1 MQFSLISH
9 HFHNKWVKRSAWVL
23 LGVLGLWLVS
33 WLGLPPLLKNQLQSR
48 GSEALGRAVTVGSVA
63 FKPWTLE
70 LTISDL
76 AIATQDGS
84 DSQLSIKRLYI
95 DAEMESL
102 FRLAPVVKAFS
113 LDSPSLRL
121 THLGGGR
128 YDIDDVIQKLVP
140 EVSDASKKPQ
150 GVETPSEGLAP
161 FALFNLALNQGSVD
175 FIDQAVNQTH
185 QLRALNIGIPFLNNL
200 PSQREVVTEPHLAF
214 QLNGSSF
221 DSAAQSTP
229 FAPSRKTDASIQLTT
244 FDLKPYLGYLPP
256 DLPLQL
262 VSAVLSADVK
272 LAFEQTSP
280 PTIQLSGRLE
290 LVNAE
295 VRDLE
300 SQALLSFDSLVVAVD
315 ALRPLASLVRLSE
328 VSLNGAVVELRHDKA
343 GQLNGLQLGEPSGGV
358 AADLAGNAAGGA
370 TEYSTTN
377 GAVDEAASETGA
389 TTQAAVALPE
399 ASGKPSEKSHEGRSP
414 WAIEVAKL
422 HLRDATVN
430 WTDEATAAAP
440 ARLGLHQLNVEASD
454 IAWPM
459 AQPMRF
465 NGAAQVVGLPLTA
478 QSVGAGGADAQSDA
492 RAGVGADVG
501 QGAALKFS
509 GTATDQ
515 AAQVTVAL
523 EQLPLILADPYLAEL
538 LKPKLDG
545 QLSTEL
551 EVQWA
556 ASGTLA
562 LAVKQLTLNSL
573 ALLPRVE
580 AKGEATQATPLA
592 SIFSLAVSDAQIDLK
607 GNSVVMG
614 GLAVAS
620 PRVLVV
626 RGADQRWMF
635 ESWLLDSEPTP
646 EKEAEPPAKPWTLL
660 IKDATLDKGA
670 VAFEDNAMPGKPV
683 KLAFSGLKLAMKNT
697 TLEGA
702 TPQPFSLSGQLKG
715 PRGEPGDVSFKGSL
729 AWAPLAVQG
738 NVLLNQLP
746 LQAIEPYWSDALN
759 IQLLRADAGFKGEVN
774 IAQGPK
780 GFSTKIAGDVSL
792 EELRANSLA
801 GGGTGDL
808 KIAEELLSLKTL
820 SLRGLQV
827 AMAPEE
833 ALRVDLKET
842 VLSDFFARV
851 IVDPTGR
858 INLRTLLK
866 PTEADLAESKAPTAT
881 ATDSAT
887 PSPPKPTET
896 ETAEAAGPSPVINLG
911 PTSLI
916 NGRVYFSDRF
926 VKPNYSVNMSELT
939 GKLGAFSSVAPQ
951 GAPQLADL
959 ELRGRAEGTATLE
972 ILGKVNPLATPL
984 ALDIAANMRD
994 LELPPL
1000 SPYSIKYAGYGM
1012 ERGKLNVAVGYRIA
1026 PDGTLTATNNVVLNQ
1041 LTFGDKD
1048 EGSTES
1054 LPVKL
1059 AVALLA
1065 DRHGVIDISL
1075 PVTGSL
1081 NDPQFSLAG
1090 VIGKVILNLITKA
1103 VTAPFSMLVNALG
1116 AEAEALSVVG
1126 FAPGSSTLSAEA
1138 QTGLDKVAQALL
1150 DRPALKMTVVGTSSL
1165 QAEREGYKQ
1174 ERLRSL
1180 LLAEK
1185 RRAVVVAG
1193 QDGAAVTTV
1202 TPAENPALLKAVYKR
1217 ADFPKPLTALG
1228 IAQDL
1233 PDGEMRALLLA
1244 SISVNE
1250 DLMRALAVQRG
1261 VVVKDYLA
1269 SKQLPLE
1276 RLFLGAVKPVVA
1288 DGEWTPR
1295 ADLSLDTK

>member
-1 MQFSLISH
+1 MQFSLRSP
-9 HFHNKWVKRSAWVL
+9 HFHNKWVQLSAWVL
-23 LGVLGLWLVS
+23 LGVLGLWLVG

-76 AIATQDGS
+76 AIATQEGS
-84 DSQLSIKRLYI
+84 GSQLSIKRLYI

-140 EVSDASKKPQ
+140 EVSDAPKKPQ
-150 GVETPSEGLAP
+150 GAETPSEGLAP

-175 FIDQAVNQTH
+175 FVDQAVNQTH

-229 FAPSRKTDASIQLTT
+229 FAPSRKTDASIQLTN

-262 VSAVLSADVK
+262 VSAELSADVK

-280 PTIQLSGRLE
+280 PTVQLSGRLE

-295 VRDLE
+295 VRDLG
-300 SQALLSFDSLVVAVD
+300 SQALLSFDSFVVAVD
-315 ALRPLASLVRLSE
+315 ELRPLASLARLSE
-328 VSLNGAVVELRHDKA
+328 VSLNGAVVELRRDKA
-343 GQLNGLQLGEPSGGV
+343 GLLNGLQLGEPSGGV
-358 AADLAGNAAGGA
+358 AVDLAGNAAGGA
-370 TEYSTTN
+370 TDDSTTN
-377 GAVDEAASETGA
+377 GAMDEAASETGA
-389 TTQAAVALPE
+389 TTQAAVAAPD

-478 QSVGAGGADAQSDA
+478 QSMGAGGAGAQSDA
-492 RAGVGADVG
+492 RAGVGTDVG

-556 ASGTLA
+556 ASGTVA
-562 LAVKQLTLNSL
+562 LAVKQLTLDSL

-580 AKGEATQATPLA
+580 AKGEATQAAPLA
-592 SIFSLAVSDAQIDLK
+592 SILSLAVTDAQIDLNENK
-607 GNSVVMG
+607 VVMG
-614 GLAVAS
+614 RLAVVNPQVS
-620 PRVLVV
+620 VGRSK
-626 RGADQRWMF
+626 DQRWMF

-646 EKEAEPPAKPWTLL
+646 PDEPPAKRWTLL

-670 VAFEDNAMPGKPV
+670 VAFEDLALPGKPV
-683 KLAFSGLKLAMKNT
+683 KLSVSGLKLAMKNT

-702 TPQPFSLSGQLKG
+702 NPEPFHLSGQIKG
-715 PRGEPGDVSFKGSL
+715 PRGEPGEVNFNGSL

-738 NVLLNQLP
+738 SLLLDQLP
-746 LQAIEPYWSDALN
+746 LQAVEPYLSDVLN
-759 IQLLRADAGFKGEVN
+759 VQLLRADAGFKGELHL
-774 IAQGPK
+774 AQGPK
-780 GFSTKIAGDVSL
+780 GISTKIAGDVAL
-792 EELRANSLA
+792 EELRANSLP

-808 KIAEELLSLKTL
+808 KIADELLSWKTL

-833 ALRVDLKET
+833 ALKVDLKET
-842 VLSDFFARV
+842 VLSDFYARV

-858 INLRTLLK
+858 INLQNLLK
-866 PTEADLAESKAPTAT
+866 PTAAELAESAAPA
-881 ATDSAT
+881 ATDPAT
-887 PSPPKPTET
+887 PSPAKPA
-896 ETAEAAGPSPVINLG
+896 ETAADAGPVPVINLG
-911 PTSLI
+911 PASLI
-916 NGRVYFSDRF
+916 NGRVFFSDRF
-926 VKPNYSVNMSELT
+926 VKPNYSVNLSELT

-984 ALDIAANMRD
+984 ALEITANMRD

-1000 SPYSIKYAGYGM
+1000 SPYSAKYSGYGI
-1012 ERGKLNVAVGYRIA
+1012 ERGKLNLTVGYRIA
-1026 PDGTLTATNNVVLNQ
+1026 PNGTLTATNNLVLNQ

-1126 FAPGSSTLSAEA
+1126 FAPGSSALSAEA
-1138 QTGLDKVAQALL
+1138 QTGLDKVAQALV
-1150 DRPALKMTVVGTSSL
+1150 DRPALKVTVVGTSSL

-1174 ERLRSL
+1174 ERLKSL

-1217 ADFPKPLTALG
+1217 ADFPKPINALG
-1228 IAQDL
+1228 IAQVP

-1288 DGEWTPR
+1288 DGDWTPR